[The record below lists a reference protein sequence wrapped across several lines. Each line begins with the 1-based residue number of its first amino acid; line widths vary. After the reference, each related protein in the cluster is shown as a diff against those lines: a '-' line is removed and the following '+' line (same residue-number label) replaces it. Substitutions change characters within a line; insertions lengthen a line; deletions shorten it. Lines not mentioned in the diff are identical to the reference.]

1 MCGIEAPS
9 VADIYVQLHRMVKDS
24 FLTTGRRDL
33 PERTCTTIVAL
44 LEPALFMQQQPEQ
57 AKDFYTTLNKF
68 HQLLDKLDD
77 EEAHRL
83 MDEIMETP
91 LDSDIEDEMDEAPDV
106 EDPLDQVVHSIL
118 TKHVE
123 SPTARRQFADMIA
136 PRKPPVPQTIE
147 IKGRSRTSDSWKGD
161 GASSPGEDDEAV
173 GAAAT
178 FIVKAP
184 PPAPRRH
191 PARSCSAARSLPLS

>member
-1 MCGIEAPS
+1 MQYRLQVNVWDRSTVSRGHLRAAAP
-9 VADIYVQLHRMVKDS
+9 HGEG
-24 FLTTGRRDL
+24 F
-33 PERTCTTIVAL
+33 
-44 LEPALFMQQQPEQ
+44 
-57 AKDFYTTLNKF
+57 
-68 HQLLDKLDD
+68 LLDDGSPGPSRTHLHDLDD